1 MISLT
6 DILLLHEFSIV
17 DYGGAEGIRDEGL
30 LISAISRPFQTF
42 DGEELY
48 PSPLEKAAALL
59 ESLIVNHP
67 FVDGNKRVGMLSMVA
82 LLAEN
87 GMEITADGE
96 NLYQFIISVSTGSL
110 DYKQILAWLRVNTL
124 DVAT

>member
-110 DYKQILAWLRVNTL
+110 DYKQILAWLRVNIL